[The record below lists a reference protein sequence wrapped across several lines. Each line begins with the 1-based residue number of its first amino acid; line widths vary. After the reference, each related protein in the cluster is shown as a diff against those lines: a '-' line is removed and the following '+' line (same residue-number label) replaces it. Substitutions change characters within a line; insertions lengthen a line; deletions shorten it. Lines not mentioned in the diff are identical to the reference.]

1 MAVQNSDGTFNGFKI
16 SYRGL
21 YTVGNQSET
30 LGIVDGINMHKVFE
44 QLTPEQIIKLLP
56 DMSTLIEVYNKA
68 EQALLEAKVA

>member
-1 MAVQNSDGTFNGFKI
+1 
-16 SYRGL
+16 
-21 YTVGNQSET
+21 
-30 LGIVDGINMHKVFE
+30 MHKVFE